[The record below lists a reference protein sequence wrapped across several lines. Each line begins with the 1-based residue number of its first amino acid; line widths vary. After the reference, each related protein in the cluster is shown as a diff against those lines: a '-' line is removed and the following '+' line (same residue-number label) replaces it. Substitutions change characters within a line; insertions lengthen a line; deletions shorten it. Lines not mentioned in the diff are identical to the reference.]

1 MGYEDQY
8 KQAILNMTHN
18 QGWEYYVI
26 NIHHFKRTRWV
37 FKLCEGKKKKNY
49 VLYAPF
55 YLRAASCFETN
66 HSPEGFQELIA
77 TCHANQEGLL
87 SQ

>member
-37 FKLCEGKKKKNY
+37 FKLCEGEKKKSTY
-49 VLYAPF
+49 CMLRF
-55 YLRAASCFETN
+55 ICELRAVLK
-66 HSPEGFQELIA
+66 PIIA
-77 TCHANQEGLL
+77 RRAFK
-87 SQ
+87 S

>member
-37 FKLCEGKKKKNY
+37 FKLCEGKKKKKLRIVCS
-49 VLYAPF
+49 VLF
-55 YLRAASCFETN
+55 ASC
-66 HSPEGFQELIA
+66 ELF
-77 TCHANQEGLL
+77 
-87 SQ
+87 